1 MLLCTRKVENNA
13 SNCPQPFKSP
23 VVSPL
28 LDLIHMSSIAAWAA
42 AVLPGSP
49 APLSPCSFLLPTPPS
64 PKPVDLTNL
73 GYTTVFIRIPNTL
86 SRIIPSS
93 PKQQLRSTPSI
104 LRRLRSLTKRTPSKK
119 AKYDRVP
126 SPSLMQFAAGG
137 NIDSHTD
144 PVMKPQGAA
153 SQTGVYKDENGH
165 LWWDE
170 DKKIEC
176 THLLEGGEGVD
187 MYNYDGNEG
196 MDEWVG
202 FSSLSQQRCAPLA
215 MDTPA
220 GRSASEL
227 DRREILS
234 TPGSSQLGAR
244 NIVKPAEDAAH
255 PVVPGL
261 SLLSVPSR
269 ARKATGDAVK
279 HLRKPEF
286 LVDVDPFGRGP
297 RTSTGEAFVDST
309 SASRPKGKARKR
321 PAPLKIP
328 SSASS
333 SMKPSNSPPS
343 SASWPS
349 AESLRREFLGN
360 SSEPMSHATTSLAG
374 IAGSCQGHLRAAE
387 DCTKKPSRLNLRAM
401 FGLGM
406 STS

>member
-1 MLLCTRKVENNA
+1 MLLCTRKVENNE
-13 SNCPQPFKSP
+13 SNCPHPFKSP
-23 VVSPL
+23 VVSTL
-28 LDLIHMSSIAAWAA
+28 LIHMSSIAAWAA

-73 GYTTVFIRIPNTL
+73 GYTTVFIRIPNTIA
-86 SRIIPSS
+86 RIVPSS

-104 LRRLRSLTKRTPSKK
+104 LRRLRSLTKRTGTSSKRN
-119 AKYDRVP
+119 KYDRVP
-126 SPSLMQFAAGG
+126 SPTLMEFTAGG

-144 PVMKPQGAA
+144 RVMKPQGAA

-202 FSSLSQQRCAPLA
+202 FGSLSQQRRAPLA
-215 MDTPA
+215 MDTAA
-220 GRSASEL
+220 GRPASEL

-244 NIVKPAEDAAH
+244 NIVKSGEDTAY
-255 PVVPGL
+255 PVVPGP

-269 ARKATGDAVK
+269 ARKAAGDAVK

-297 RTSTGEAFVDST
+297 PSTGEAFVDST

-333 SMKPSNSPPS
+333 SVKPSNSPPS

-360 SSEPMSHATTSLAG
+360 SSEPISHATTSLAG

-387 DCTKKPSRLNLRAM
+387 DYTKKPSRLNIRAM
-401 FGLGM
+401 FRLGM